1 MAGTIIY
8 FSIGF
13 AVTIVILLF
22 AVYGHS
28 KDNPNFYANSK
39 NYVLTF
45 FDYYGF
51 PAVIVF
57 ALILV
62 LWPLAFAIFGVL
74 ALIISI
80 GLLFTKKMKG
90 AKPHENP

>member
-28 KDNPNFYANSK
+28 KDEPNFYANSK

-51 PAVIVF
+51 WAGFFFVLVF
-57 ALILV
+57 V
-62 LWPLAFAIFGVL
+62 LWPLAFVIFGVL
-74 ALIISI
+74 ALIILI
-80 GLLFTKKMKG
+80 GSLFTKKMKG